1 MSDTDTKR
9 RPIVPEEFAS
19 HAKTAAQEARHALEA
34 LMPKMPTEFVQHRR
48 AARRE
53 ALMAMRSLI
62 DTAIERTNR

>member
-1 MSDTDTKR
+1 MSDTDTKH

-19 HAKTAAQEARHALEA
+19 HAKAAVQEARHAFEA
-34 LMPKMPTEFVQHRR
+34 IRPKMPEGFGEHRR

-62 DTAIERTNR
+62 DAALERTK